1 MSVKEMIKNE
11 IENVPEEILVEI
23 FDFIQF
29 LIYKQEKE
37 SLASFTQKLSEK
49 SFEKVWDN
57 EEDAIY
63 DNL

>member
-1 MSVKEMIKNE
+1 MSVREMIKNE
-11 IENVPEEILVEI
+11 IENVPDEILVEV

-37 SLASFTQKLSEK
+37 SLANFAQLRSEK